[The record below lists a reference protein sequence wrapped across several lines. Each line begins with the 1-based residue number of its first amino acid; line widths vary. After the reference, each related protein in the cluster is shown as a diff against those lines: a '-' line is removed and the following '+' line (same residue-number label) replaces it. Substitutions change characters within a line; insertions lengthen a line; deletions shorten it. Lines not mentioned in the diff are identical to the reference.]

1 MNDCKLAWR
10 LLRRDWRGGELT
22 ILFVALVVAV
32 VSTTAIVLAVGR
44 LQRTMTLQAAD
55 FLAADL
61 VVSGHHPLPRQWLE
75 RGRAL
80 GLRTAET
87 VEFATVLMENGRMLL
102 VGVKAVSGDYPLR
115 GRLKVTAT
123 DPTAEVAVRRPPAT
137 GTVWVVQR
145 VLGELSLRLGQKLH
159 VGRAALT
166 LDRLL
171 TFEPDVRGG
180 FYRFAPRVLMRLEDL
195 PATDILGPGS
205 RVHYYYLFAGKAQE
219 VKRLRR
225 WLRSRL
231 QPGQRLLD
239 VYQDRPDIGRALRRA
254 ERYLGLS
261 SIVVVSI
268 AGVAVAMAARRYT
281 ERHFDAVA
289 LLKCL
294 GVSQRRVLCL
304 FAFQFL
310 FLGMGASVVGTAL
323 GWGVQET
330 LVALLRDLLP
340 PQLVSPPPGAL
351 VFGPVVCLILLTG
364 FALAP
369 LLRLRRVPPARV
381 LRRDFLPAPP
391 SAWLVYGLALAAVAA
406 LLWRFSGD
414 WRLTGVVLGLGG
426 AASIALIL
434 LIWLLLSFL
443 QRLSGR
449 MTLVWRL
456 GLWGLTR
463 QRRAALVQILAFCVT
478 LAAMTLTYLVRSDLI
493 ETWRAQLPAEAPNY
507 FAINIFPQEVA
518 AFRRYLTRVM
528 GARSSDFY
536 PIVRGRL
543 VRVNG
548 EPVYR
553 RVRPGSIGEA
563 AVNRELN
570 LTWSVTLPTANR
582 LVQGHWWR
590 DEGGVRVSVESE
602 LAASLGIGVGDRL
615 EFLIEGRRVRARV
628 GSLRSVRWDS
638 MTPNFYVIFS
648 PGALQGFATTYMT
661 SFYLPAERKAALGE
675 LVRLFPNVTLVDVD
689 MILRHL
695 RDLLHQVGFAVEYVL
710 SFALLAGMAVLFAAV
725 RSSIDD
731 RIRQGALMRTLGARR
746 RLLLRSQGIE
756 FVCLGLFSG
765 LMAVVVSE
773 LLAWLLYRYLF
784 VIDFQP
790 HFAVWV
796 LVPLLGAV
804 LTGFAGMV
812 SCRNVLQRS
821 PVTVL
826 RQL

>member
-1 MNDCKLAWR
+1 MNDWKLAWR

-22 ILFVALVVAV
+22 ILFVALVIAV

-75 RGRAL
+75 QGRAL

-102 VGVKAVSGDYPLR
+102 AGVKAVSGDYPLR

-123 DPTAEVAVRRPPAT
+123 DPAAEVAVRRPPAP

-159 VGRAALT
+159 VGRTALT
-166 LDRLL
+166 VDRLL

-205 RVHYYYLFAGKAQE
+205 RVHYYYLFAGEERA

-294 GVSQRRVLCL
+294 GVSQGRVLRL

-310 FLGMGASVVGTAL
+310 LLGMGASVVGTAL
-323 GWGVQET
+323 GWGVQAV
-330 LVALLRDLLP
+330 LVALLRELLP
-340 PQLVSPPPGAL
+340 PQLVSPPPGAFA
-351 VFGPVVCLILLTG
+351 FGPMVCLILLAG

-381 LRRDFLPAPP
+381 LRRDFLPAPLG
-391 SAWLVYGLALAAVAA
+391 AWLVYGLALAAVTI

-414 WRLTGVVLGLGG
+414 WRLTGMVLGVGG
-426 AASIALIL
+426 AASIALAL
-434 LIWLLLSFL
+434 LTWLLLFFL

-463 QRRAALVQILAFCVT
+463 QRRAALGQILAFCVT

-507 FAINIFPQEVA
+507 FAINIFPQEVV
-518 AFRRYLTRVM
+518 AFHRYLSGV

-548 EPVYR
+548 EPVHR
-553 RVRPGSIGEA
+553 RVRPGSVGEA

-570 LTWSVTLPTANR
+570 LTWSATLPPANR
-582 LVQGHWWR
+582 LVQGRWWR

-602 LAASLGIGVGDRL
+602 LAASLGIAVGDRL
-615 EFLIEGRRVRARV
+615 EFLIEGRRVGARV
-628 GSLRSVRWDS
+628 ASLRSVQWDS

-661 SFYLPAERKAALGE
+661 SFYLPPERKAALGE
-675 LVRLFPNVTLVDVD
+675 LVRRFPNVTLVDVD

-731 RIRQGALMRTLGARR
+731 RIRQGALLRTLGARR
-746 RLLLRSQGIE
+746 RLLLRSQGVE
-756 FVCLGLFSG
+756 FVCLGLLSG
-765 LMAVVVSE
+765 LLAVVVSE
-773 LLAWLLYRYLF
+773 LLAWLLYWRLF
-784 VIDFQP
+784 AIDFRP
-790 HFAVWV
+790 HFTVWV

-812 SCRNVLQRS
+812 GCRSALRQS
-821 PVTVL
+821 PVAVL
-826 RQL
+826 RRL